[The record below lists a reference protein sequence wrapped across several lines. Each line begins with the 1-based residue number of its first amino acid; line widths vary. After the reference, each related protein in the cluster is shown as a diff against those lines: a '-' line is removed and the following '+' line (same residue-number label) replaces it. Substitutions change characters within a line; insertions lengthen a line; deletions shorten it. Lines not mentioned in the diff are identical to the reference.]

1 MLKLEGL
8 ITFIVPDFGAERSYM
23 SEESQFIQSLKKHSV
38 YNSRCELKK
47 WREGEEISGTSE
59 SQLMDNKR
67 MKSTYPSF
75 SPSNNTAG
83 SAIGLDSASICHNLY
98 WKCL

>member
-1 MLKLEGL
+1 MK
-8 ITFIVPDFGAERSYM
+8 R
-23 SEESQFIQSLKKHSV
+23 
-38 YNSRCELKK
+38 R
-47 WREGEEISGTSE
+47 RGEEISGTSE

-98 WKCL
+98 